1 MRILIA
7 LTYYRPH
14 YSGLTI
20 YSERLARALVKRGH
34 QVTVLTSRFD
44 PTYPEEEMVDGVRV
58 IRMPV
63 LMRLSK
69 GVIMPSIPFRAW
81 KEIQQADVVNLHLP
95 QLDAAP
101 ISVLSRILGKPV
113 VLTYQCDL
121 QLPKGFIHTLANI
134 GSNMANTV
142 SASMS
147 NVIVTT
153 SRDYAENSNFLMRYG
168 KKIQPVTPP
177 VVLSKVDAEFIE
189 QTRQKF
195 GIKPEDKVIGMVAR
209 LAAEK
214 GVEYLVRALPLVLEK
229 EPNARVL
236 YAGQYQDVMG
246 EEAYAAMLAPLIE
259 ELGDRWQFLGLIPDE
274 ELAAFYHLCDVVVL
288 PSTNSTEAFGMVQ
301 VEAMI
306 CGTPAVASDMPG
318 VRQPVIQTGMGKLF
332 TLRDAESLAA
342 SLVDVL
348 AVPVVY
354 QGDVPEISRRYAPDS
369 TARQY
374 EEIFSSL
381 IGESE

>member
-20 YSERLARALVKRGH
+20 YSERLARALAERGH
-34 QVTVLTSRFD
+34 EVTVLTSQFEPD
-44 PTYPEEEMVDGVRV
+44 LPKEEVVHGVRV

-63 LMRLSK
+63 AMRLSK

-81 KEIQQADVVNLHLP
+81 QEIQKADVVNLHLP

-101 ISVLSRILGKPV
+101 ISVLSRILGRPV

-121 QLPKGFIHTLANI
+121 QLPKGFIHQLANF
-134 GSNMANTV
+134 GSDVANAV
-142 SASMS
+142 SAAMA

-153 SRDYAENSNFLMRYG
+153 SRDYAENSQFLMRHES
-168 KKIQPVTPP
+168 KIHPVTPP
-177 VVLSKVDAEFIE
+177 VVLSSVTPEFIE

-214 GVEYLVRALPLVLEK
+214 GVEYLVRALPKVLEK

-236 YAGQYQDVMG
+236 YAGQYQNVMG
-246 EEAYAAMLAPLIE
+246 EEAYAAMLAPLIDK
-259 ELGDRWQFLGLIPDE
+259 LGDHWKFLGLIPDD
-274 ELAAFYHLCDVVVL
+274 ELAAFYHLCQVVVL

-301 VEAMI
+301 VEAMT
-306 CGTPAVASDMPG
+306 CGTPAIASDMAG
-318 VRQPVIQTGMGKLF
+318 VRQPVLQTGMGKLF
-332 TLRDAESLAA
+332 TLKDSDSLAA
-342 SLVDVL
+342 SLLDVL
-348 AVPVVY
+348 AAPEEY
-354 QGDVPEISRRYAPDS
+354 QGDIPAIARQFAPDS

-374 EEIFSSL
+374 EEIFEVLLGKS
-381 IGESE
+381 

>member
-34 QVTVLTSRFD
+34 QVTVLTSQFD
-44 PTYPEEEMVDGVRV
+44 PAYPKEEIVDGVRV
-58 IRMPV
+58 VRMPV

-81 KEIQQADVVNLHLP
+81 QEIKKADVVNLHLP

-101 ISVLSRILGKPV
+101 ISILARMLGRPV

-121 QLPKGFIHTLANI
+121 KMPKGFIHTLANI
-134 GSNMANTV
+134 GSNMANAV
-142 SASMS
+142 SAAMA
-147 NVIVTT
+147 NMIVTT
-153 SRDYAENSNFLMRYG
+153 SRDYAENSKFLMRYEQ
-168 KKIQPVTPP
+168 KIHPVTPP
-177 VVLSKVDAEFIE
+177 VVLSKVSTEFID

-195 GIKPEDKVIGMVAR
+195 GIHPEDKVIGMVAR

-236 YAGQYQDVMG
+236 YAGQYENVMG

-259 ELGDRWQFLGLIPDE
+259 KLGEHWQFLGLIPDD

-301 VEAMI
+301 IEAMT
-306 CGTPAVASDMPG
+306 CGTPSVASDMPG

-332 TLRDAESLAA
+332 TLRDVESLAA
-342 SLVDVL
+342 SLIEVL
-348 AVPVVY
+348 DAPDDY
-354 QGDVPEISRRYAPDS
+354 QGDVPQIASRYAPDS

-374 EEIFSSL
+374 EELFEEL
-381 IGESE
+381 IGKA